1 MTSLTDTNE
10 DQCTEHGQCYGTE
23 DTSKCAQCTST
34 ALRILHAELHIAITG
49 LRRHRTLSIFTTT
62 GTKKRTEATKHVGCA
77 AITGRRNGCCLLIR
91 IDAHLDSSSWKS
103 NLVDTHTHRH
113 RHRHRRKQSKVVRP
127 QLRQITG
134 ITWWGRF
141 LKCFDSFVCA
151 FLLLSFLV
159 SGSTRHFSLALA
171 LRCTSRCACA
181 VLLSVG
187 AEKSRR
193 TDSPKAPKGRGNRHS

>member
-10 DQCTEHGQCYGTE
+10 DQCTEHGKCYGTE
-23 DTSKCAQCTST
+23 DTSECAQCAST
-34 ALRILHAELHIAITG
+34 AFRILHAELHIAITG

-91 IDAHLDSSSWKS
+91 IDAHLERSSWKS
-103 NLVDTHTHRH
+103 NLVDTHTH

-141 LKCFDSFVCA
+141 FKVFRFFCLRFP
-151 FLLLSFLV
+151 
-159 SGSTRHFSLALA
+159 LALFFSFWFNASLFASASAA
-171 LRCTSRCACA
+171 LYCSLRLCCFIVCW
-181 VLLSVG
+181 
-187 AEKSRR
+187 
-193 TDSPKAPKGRGNRHS
+193 GREIA